1 MASWVWTFRTE
12 PNEDE
17 ALSPSVIRRGLLK
30 SLAPDQ
36 DIVHSRKHGLR
47 LQSVRISKGD
57 MMSTPD
63 KIAEYEELDRQQK
76 RVLTSCFTLGNI
88 PLDANHRKWIE
99 YKQWEQ
105 SVKGLQPGAAPG
117 NEHAAG
123 QLQPLPLTGPLGWPR
138 PTIPSQGSNMMMEI
152 MLGAA
157 AQVSPKACLS
167 QGYCSGFDRCRMLWL
182 PKPQHLYATC
192 VCR

>member
-1 MASWVWTFRTE
+1 MASWVRTFRTE

-17 ALSPSVIRRGLLK
+17 ALSPSAVRRGLLK

-36 DIVHSRKHGLR
+36 DIVHLRKHGLR
-47 LQSVRISKGD
+47 FQPVRPSEDD

-76 RVLTSCFTLGNI
+76 RVLTSGFTLANI
-88 PLDANHRKWIE
+88 PVDSNHRKWIE

-123 QLQPLPLTGPLGWPR
+123 QLQPLPLTSPLGWPR
-138 PTIPSQGSNMMMEI
+138 PTIPKSASNMAMEI
-152 MLGAA
+152 LLGAA
-157 AQVSPKACLS
+157 AQVSSEACLS
-167 QGYCSGFDRCRMLWL
+167 QEHCSDSDRCRMLWL
-182 PKPQHLYATC
+182 PRSQRLYATC